1 MKFGIYLPNFG
12 SYGEARV
19 LANLAQD
26 AENSGW
32 DGFFIWDHIAGWTLP
47 MVDPWVALAAIA
59 VTTHRIRIGTTV
71 TPLPRR
77 RPWKLAREAVSI
89 DHLSGGRLTLGV
101 GIGGGES
108 EWAHLGEQPD
118 LKKRGVML
126 DEALSVLVGLW
137 SGEPFSYAGQ
147 YYHIENAHFLPKP
160 LQQPHIPIWV
170 GGNWPNKAPFRRA
183 AKWDGVFPLFSV
195 EDNAQEL
202 AQLDDMVRYLS
213 KHRKHEQP
221 IDIICMGVTPD
232 AESKEAANLVEQR
245 SELGATWWLE
255 CLTPFRSGKG
265 YEDEWPVDAM
275 RERILQGPPQLRK
288 PHKERANKACT

>member
-12 SYGEARV
+12 AYGDARV
-19 LANLAQD
+19 LTNLAQD

-32 DGFFIWDHIAGWTLP
+32 EGFFIWDHVAGWTLP
-47 MVDPWVALAAIA
+47 MVDPWVALAAISFS
-59 VTTHRIRIGTTV
+59 THRIRIGTTV
-71 TPLPRR
+71 TPIPRR

-89 DHLSGGRLTLGV
+89 DQLSGGRLTLGV
-101 GIGGGES
+101 GIGGGEA

-118 LKKRGVML
+118 LKKRGAML

-170 GGNWPNKAPFRRA
+170 GGIWPSKAPFRRA
-183 AKWDGVFPLFSV
+183 ANWDGAFPLFQV
-195 EDNAQEL
+195 EENEQEL
-202 AQLDDMVRYLS
+202 AQLGDLVRYLS

-221 IDIICMGVTPD
+221 LEIIIMGVTAS
-232 AESKEAANLVEQR
+232 AESKEAADLVEQR
-245 SELGATWWLE
+245 ADLGATWWLE
-255 CLTPFRSGKG
+255 SITPFRSGKG

-275 RERILQGPPQLRK
+275 RERILQGPPKLRK
-288 PHKERANKACT
+288 PH

>member
-12 SYGEARV
+12 AYGDARV

-47 MVDPWVALAAIA
+47 MVDPWVALAAVA
-59 VTTHRIRIGTTV
+59 VSTHRIRIGTTV

-101 GIGGGES
+101 GIGGGKA

-118 LKKRGVML
+118 LKKRGAML

-170 GGNWPNKAPFRRA
+170 GGIWPNKAPFRRA
-183 AKWDGVFPLFSV
+183 AKWDGAFPLFEV
-195 EDNAQEL
+195 EENEQEL

-221 IDIICMGVTPD
+221 LEIIIMGVTAD
-232 AESKEAANLVEQR
+232 AESKEVVNLVEQR
-245 SELGATWWLE
+245 ADLGATWWLE
-255 CLTPFRSGKG
+255 SITPFRSGKG
-265 YEDEWPVDAM
+265 YEDEWPVDSM

-288 PHKERANKACT
+288 PQK

>member
-77 RPWKLAREAVSI
+77 RPWKLARETVSI

-101 GIGGGES
+101 GIGGGAS

-118 LKKRGVML
+118 LKNRGVML
-126 DEALSVLVGLW
+126 DEALMHFHKTDLN
-137 SGEPFSYAGQ
+137 FSRGNCQGTTPGPISACLCLGD
-147 YYHIENAHFLPKP
+147 P
-160 LQQPHIPIWV
+160 LTEVVFDSRLQIRHRL
-170 GGNWPNKAPFRRA
+170 KAAPA
-183 AKWDGVFPLFSV
+183 
-195 EDNAQEL
+195 
-202 AQLDDMVRYLS
+202 
-213 KHRKHEQP
+213 
-221 IDIICMGVTPD
+221 
-232 AESKEAANLVEQR
+232 
-245 SELGATWWLE
+245 
-255 CLTPFRSGKG
+255 
-265 YEDEWPVDAM
+265 
-275 RERILQGPPQLRK
+275 
-288 PHKERANKACT
+288 

>member
-32 DGFFIWDHIAGWTLP
+32 DGFFIWDHIAGLTLP

-126 DEALSVLVGLW
+126 DEALSVLVG
-137 SGEPFSYAGQ
+137 
-147 YYHIENAHFLPKP
+147 
-160 LQQPHIPIWV
+160 
-170 GGNWPNKAPFRRA
+170 
-183 AKWDGVFPLFSV
+183 
-195 EDNAQEL
+195 
-202 AQLDDMVRYLS
+202 
-213 KHRKHEQP
+213 
-221 IDIICMGVTPD
+221 
-232 AESKEAANLVEQR
+232 
-245 SELGATWWLE
+245 
-255 CLTPFRSGKG
+255 
-265 YEDEWPVDAM
+265 
-275 RERILQGPPQLRK
+275 
-288 PHKERANKACT
+288 

>member
-12 SYGEARV
+12 PYGDARV

-32 DGFFIWDHIAGWTLP
+32 DGFFIWDHIAAWKLP

-59 VTTHRIRIGTTV
+59 LSTQRIRISTTV

-101 GIGGGES
+101 GSGGGKS
-108 EWAHLGEQPD
+108 EWEQLGEEPD
-118 LKKRGVML
+118 LKKRGEML

-137 SGEPFSYAGQ
+137 SGEPFSYVGQ

-160 LQQPHIPIWV
+160 LQQPRIPIWV

-183 AKWDGVFPLFSV
+183 AKWDGAFPLFDV
-195 EDNAQEL
+195 WENEQEL
-202 AQLDDMVRYLS
+202 AQLDEMVRYVS
-213 KHRKHEQP
+213 QYRKQEQP
-221 IDIICMGVTPD
+221 LDIIIIGVTPD
-232 AESKEAANLVEQR
+232 AESKEGIELVEQR
-245 SELGATWWLE
+245 AALGVTWWLE
-255 CLTPFRSGKG
+255 CFTPFRAGKG

-275 RERILQGPPQLRK
+275 RERILQGPPLK
-288 PHKERANKACT
+288 MPYDI

>member
-12 SYGEARV
+12 PYGDARV
-19 LANLAQD
+19 LADLAHE

-32 DGFFIWDHIAGWTLP
+32 DGFYIWDHVAGWRLP

-59 VTTHRIRIGTTV
+59 ATTQRIRIGTTV

-101 GIGGGES
+101 GIGGGEA

-118 LKKRGVML
+118 LKTRGAML
-126 DEALSVLVGLW
+126 DEALNVLVGLW
-137 SGEPFSYAGQ
+137 SGEPFSYEGE
-147 YYHIENAHFLPKP
+147 YYHIQDAHFLPKP
-160 LQQPHIPIWV
+160 LQQPCIPIWV
-170 GGNWPNKAPFRRA
+170 GGNWPYKAPFRRA
-183 AKWDGVFPLFSV
+183 AKWDGAFPLFDV
-195 EDNAQEL
+195 WENEEEL
-202 AQLDDMVRYLS
+202 AQLDDMVRYVT
-213 KHRKHEQP
+213 KHRKLEQP
-221 IDIICMGVTPD
+221 LEIVIMGVTQD
-232 AESKEAANLVEQR
+232 AESNEGINLVEQR
-245 SELGATWWLE
+245 AALGATWWLE
-255 CLTPFRSGKG
+255 SLTPFRFDKG

-288 PHKERANKACT
+288 PH